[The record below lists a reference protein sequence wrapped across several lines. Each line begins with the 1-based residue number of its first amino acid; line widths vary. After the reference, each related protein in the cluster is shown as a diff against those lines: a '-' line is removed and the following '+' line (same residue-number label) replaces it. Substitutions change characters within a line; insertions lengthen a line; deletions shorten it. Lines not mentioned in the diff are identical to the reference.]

1 MMKLHLPAVVP
12 NEGARLLAR
21 RIMAAYRGS
30 LPLACRSMQIPVT
43 TLQRLVNAEIVPG
56 EELVADVAR
65 ATQGTIQRHHWRQD
79 AVGGWLDAVNIQN
92 AA

>member
-1 MMKLHLPAVVP
+1 MKKLHLPAVVP

-30 LPLACRSMQIPVT
+30 LPLASRSMQVPVT

-65 ATQGTIQRHHWRQD
+65 ATQGTIQRHHWRQEP
-79 AVGGWLDAVNIQN
+79 AGGWLDAIITQH

>member
-1 MMKLHLPAVVP
+1 MKKLHLPALP
-12 NEGARLLAR
+12 ANEGARLLAR

-56 EELVADVAR
+56 KELVADVAR

>member
-1 MMKLHLPAVVP
+1 MKKLHLPAVVP

-30 LPLACRSMQIPVT
+30 LPFACQCMKIGVP
-43 TLQRLVNAEIVPG
+43 TLQRLVNGEIIPG
-56 EELVADVAR
+56 EELVADVAH
-65 ATQGTIQRHHWRQD
+65 ATQGAIQRSDWRQQPR
-79 AVGGWLDAVNIQN
+79 GGWHDAAPIAD